1 MTRRTRP
8 PVAAFVGVGANV
20 NVGGFSE
27 LSQAWILTRAVSFR
41 AASLLRVAVD
51 VGDPSAL
58 AGLEPGTSAFA
69 ALSPTNRAHEHILPT
84 YLSYSISAGGKNAT
98 LTTKRKNTIVALRIP
113 KAEMGITLLI
123 AVAKNAIMVVNDV
136 TLMAFEARSAVYVTR
151 SRMLSWTCGTSALCL
166 KAS

>member
-1 MTRRTRP
+1 M
-8 PVAAFVGVGANV
+8 
-20 NVGGFSE
+20 
-27 LSQAWILTRAVSFR
+27 SFR
-41 AASLLRVAVD
+41 AGARRVSVD
-51 VGDPSAL
+51 VGDSSAL
-58 AGLEPGTSAFA
+58 AGFEPRTSAFA

-136 TLMAFEARSAVYVTR
+136 TLMAEALGVRDSVEDVILDVRHQRALLESVVKHEDVVGADAEHDEYGEHLYVPR
-151 SRMLSWTCGTSALCL
+151 
-166 KAS
+166 